1 MAQEHFL
8 DSPMPDVL
16 AQWHH
21 YLDLLCV
28 QADARV
34 LDVGCGSG
42 DALRLLVRIIPEVG
56 PVIGLDKSLER
67 YAANHAQARAEA
79 PQISFRSGHAQA
91 LPFDDHSFDRVLC
104 VDTLEWV
111 PDPVQALREIRRVLR
126 PDGIALIVHSDF
138 DAQVFASSDRERS
151 RRIVHAF
158 SDAGPNGQIGREL
171 RGLCCQSGFASI
183 EASVYVLVNTDWRL
197 DLYGY
202 QVAHMMA
209 EWLKEKQLLTES
221 VLANWIDDLRQRGA
235 AGCFFYSINRN
246 ICRCIK

>member
-1 MAQEHFL
+1 MAQEYFL
-8 DSPMPDVL
+8 DLPMPDIL
-16 AQWHH
+16 AQWRH

-28 QADARV
+28 QADAQV

-56 PVIGLDKSLER
+56 SLIGLDKSLER

-79 PQISFRSGHAQA
+79 PQISFRSGDAQA
-91 LPFDDHSFDRVLC
+91 LPFDDRSFDRVLC

-111 PDPVQALREIRRVLR
+111 PNPVQALREIRRVLR

-138 DAQVFASSDRERS
+138 DAQVFASGDRERS

-171 RGLCCQSGFASI
+171 CGLCRQSGFVSVD
-183 EASVYVLVNTDWRL
+183 ASVYVLLNTEWRP

-202 QVAHMMA
+202 QAAQMMT
-209 EWLKEKQLLTES
+209 EWLAKQELIVGSDLTDW
-221 VLANWIDDLRQRGA
+221 LDDLQQKDGS
-235 AGCFFYSINRN
+235 GCFFYSINRN
-246 ICRCIK
+246 ICRCVK